1 MAPRALPSRTAAFDT
16 CLRTE
21 PGLPHVRN
29 FGIENARSDLI
40 AYLDHD
46 DLWAANKL
54 SRQVACMT
62 ERPDLLYSIT
72 NVRFF
77 LEPGSTLRPG
87 FKRESFEVGQA
98 GCTAGAL
105 LAKRE
110 AFRQIGMFD
119 PDLPVGCDQDWF
131 ARARDAQLPM
141 HSIPEPLLYKRIH
154 NTNLSSDVHTS
165 GKDLLT
171 TVARSRQRCVRSE

>member
-1 MAPRALPSRTAAFDT
+1 MRDR
-16 CLRTE
+16 
-21 PGLPHVRN
+21 PH
-29 FGIENARSDLI
+29 
-40 AYLDHD
+40 
-46 DLWAANKL
+46 
-54 SRQVACMT
+54 
-62 ERPDLLYSIT
+62 LLYSIT

-105 LAKRE
+105 LARRE
-110 AFRQIGMFD
+110 AFWQIGMFD

-171 TVARSRQRCVRSE
+171 TVARSRQRCVSVGVSTQRWSRATRQSGVRQLTRFSAEDSQGTVLSTNSIWFGRCCHLA